1 MLGPEDPTTPRGEP
15 VTSHTTAPDPSA
27 FELVVADRKDVVTA
41 TVETL
46 ARLGYTGTS
55 FEDVA
60 ETAQTTVA
68 AVRRHFPSWLGLV
81 LAAVDRW
88 NQDRFELVARETA
101 GGATLGFMRGL
112 VAYSAQHPGLSRTL
126 MALSVEAS
134 DPSHLAAL
142 YLRDRYCDF
151 HTMVQQGLAF
161 DVTEG
166 VVPAGTDIKA
176 FSTTVI
182 ALFEGLQL
190 QMLMRPGFDPAT
202 AFDHALEELTCSW

>member
-1 MLGPEDPTTPRGEP
+1 
-15 VTSHTTAPDPSA
+15 VTIETTAPDPSA
-27 FELVVADRKDVVTA
+27 FDLAVADRKDVVVA

-46 ARLGYTGTS
+46 ERLGYAGTS

-60 ETAQTTVA
+60 ETAQTSVA

-81 LAAVDRW
+81 LAALDRW
-88 NQDRFELVARETA
+88 NQDRFEQVARETA

-112 VAYSAQHPGLSRTL
+112 VAYSAQHPALSRTL
-126 MALSVEAS
+126 LSLAVEGA
-134 DPSHLAAL
+134 DPGHLAAL

-161 DVTEG
+161 DVSEG
-166 VVPAGTDIKA
+166 VVPPGVDVKA
-176 FSTTVI
+176 LATTLI

-190 QMLMRPGFDPAT
+190 QMLMRPGFEPTT
-202 AFDHALEELTCSW
+202 AFDHALAEITCSW